1 MIPTVRPTELIV
13 QALARLALLA
23 LALLALAPAPPAQGP
38 AGHLAAGAPS
48 GAFATVLERLARE

>member
-13 QALARLALLA
+13 PALAR